1 MKFEWTRLPRPL
13 IWLFALVV
21 GGTFVVASL
30 DKIANPVDFAQSTY
44 RYRMLP
50 AGLLHPFALF
60 MPWLELTG
68 GLALLWPALRRG
80 AALLVGGMNFMF
92 VVALGAALLRGLD
105 ISCGCFGAGGH
116 GVDLSLIGRDVLMLI
131 ACVLVMVQ
139 RR

>member
-1 MKFEWTRLPRPL
+1 MRMDWTRLPRPL
-13 IWLFALVV
+13 IWLLALVV
-21 GGTFVVASL
+21 GATFVVASL

-44 RYRMLP
+44 RYRILP

-68 GLALLWPALRRG
+68 GLALLLPALRRG
-80 AALLVGGMNFMF
+80 GALLVGGMNLMF
-92 VVALGAALLRGLD
+92 VIALSAALFRGLD

-116 GVDLSLIGRDVLMLI
+116 GVDLDLIGRDILMLI
-131 ACVLVMVQ
+131 ACVLMMVQ